1 MKIIN
6 WDQLKNLADDKE
18 SLELLDKISDWHIY
32 TITHNKFIEDN
43 TPFILHLGGMTFNFI
58 ASSAFST
65 IETYIEIFIKN
76 NHFLCPDF
84 IPQNN
89 QFILDIGAN
98 QGYYSLKTKNHAPNC
113 KIIAFEPNPLMYEA
127 LLKNIISNNVQM
139 LESEN
144 VAIADKDGF
153 INLEIVPQIGAI
165 GGKSVRIPERKW
177 MKDEFIHNITVK
189 ALGLD
194 TVFTKY
200 NINKVDILKLDVEG
214 MEFEILSNCHNL
226 DKVERLV
233 IEYHSEKIKDQLIKL
248 LESQDFSIS
257 YVDYE
262 PGDYYGD
269 IYFIKNR
276 H

>member
-1 MKIIN
+1 MKRIN
-6 WDQLKNLADDKE
+6 WDQLKSLADDKE
-18 SLELLDKISDWHIY
+18 SIDLLDKICTWHIY

-43 TPFILHLGGMTFNFI
+43 TPFTLHLGGMTFNFI

-65 IETYIEIFIKN
+65 IETYIEIFLKN
-76 NHFLCPDF
+76 NHFLCTDF

-89 QFILDIGAN
+89 HFILDIGAN
-98 QGYYSLKTKNHAPNC
+98 QGYYSLKTKIHAPNC

-127 LLKNIISNNVQM
+127 LLKNINSNNIQM
-139 LESEN
+139 FESEN

-165 GGKSVRIPERKW
+165 GGKSVKIPERKW
-177 MKDEFIHNITVK
+177 MKDEFIHNITAK
-189 ALGLD
+189 ALSLD
-194 TVFTKY
+194 SVFTKY

-233 IEYHSEKIKDQLIKL
+233 IEYHSEKLKEQLIKL
-248 LESQDFSIS
+248 LESKDFSIS
-257 YVDYE
+257 YVDHE

>member
-18 SLELLDKISDWHIY
+18 SLELLDKISTWHVY

-43 TPFILHLGGMTFNFI
+43 TPFTLHLGGMTFNFI

-65 IETYIEIFIKN
+65 IETYIEIFLKN
-76 NHFLCPDF
+76 NHFLCTDF

-98 QGYYSLKTKNHAPNC
+98 QGYYSLKTKSRAPNC
-113 KIIAFEPNPLMYEA
+113 NIIAFEPNPLMYDA
-127 LLKNIISNNVQM
+127 LLKNINSNNVKM
-139 LESEN
+139 FESEN

-153 INLEIVPQIGAI
+153 IDLEIVPQIGAI

-177 MKDEFIHNITVK
+177 MKDEFIHNITAK
-189 ALGLD
+189 ALALD

-200 NINKVDILKLDVEG
+200 KINKVDILKLDVEG

-233 IEYHSEKIKDQLIKL
+233 IEYHSEKIKEQLIKL
-248 LESQDFSIS
+248 LESQKFSLS

-262 PGDYYGD
+262 QGDYYGD
-269 IYFIKNR
+269 IYFTKSR
-276 H
+276 P